1 MQATSNY
8 DRQVDFDKQIYY
20 SYEWISFIQFERNRA
35 TFAFI
40 VYTNRLLREN
50 IQEVTRL
57 TAEKLILV
65 LQRISGQPDH
75 RTSGSAK
82 RTKQHQS
89 IHIIVISVVHV
100 ATSTSIWSLALCGS
114 EVLRLRLSLLLP
126 PVTRRSLWLLSLTAA
141 DNTKHICCIR
151 RENTSSGWASNNP
164 QASLFPAQVVHV
176 QLFRLI

>member
-57 TAEKLILV
+57 HAEKLILV

-100 ATSTSIWSLALCGS
+100 ATSTSIRSLALCGS
-114 EVLRLRLSLLLP
+114 EAPSLP
-126 PVTRRSLWLLSLTAA
+126 PPPPSYRRSLWLLFLTAA
-141 DNTKHICCIR
+141 DNTKHICCIS
-151 RENTSSGWASNNP
+151 RENTSSRWASNNP